1 MSSFRNALGLAIC
14 VSLAVHVGAVA
25 LTLKAKPELEV
36 AGAGETITITLGNA
50 PFSTISAGSTPQAE
64 ASPTAEPAVE
74 KAAPVQPV
82 PVSEVV
88 QPHEPV
94 SVPKIEPSP
103 PVDSVPAVEAVP
115 IAEVNGNF
123 QAVTEQKPVAE
134 ITEAPVPEKPHVEPA
149 SSVAEPP
156 QTDITEFQK
165 NPVQAMLAND
175 PQTTKEVDP
184 VSEVV
189 TPAELAK
196 PVEPSETVVST
207 PRRKPSLPKTEV
219 AEAQKMPAKQ
229 AAKKPAKVKQEK
241 AQTARRAGAGGQSKR
256 TAQKGGSAR
265 KGKAKAAGNS
275 EVTNYPAKVHRKVL
289 RSVRTPR
296 SLGRLA
302 KDAQVRFTVT
312 ANGGVSGVRLIRSSG
327 NKAFDQ
333 AALKSVQRAAPYPAI
348 PAAAKRVSWTF
359 TLPIGAR

>member
-1 MSSFRNALGLAIC
+1 MSSIRNALGIAICASLAI
-14 VSLAVHVGAVA
+14 HVGAVA

-50 PFSTISAGSTPQAE
+50 LFSTISAGSKPQVE

-74 KAAPVQPV
+74 KAAPVQSV
-82 PVSEVV
+82 PVAEVV
-88 QPHEPV
+88 PPPEPFSATTV
-94 SVPKIEPSP
+94 ASAP
-103 PVDSVPAVEAVP
+103 PADSVPAVQAVP

-134 ITEAPVPEKPHVEPA
+134 ITEATVLENSPADAVAPE
-149 SSVAEPP
+149 VAPP
-156 QTDITEFQK
+156 QNHVATGPKDSVK
-165 NPVQAMLAND
+165 AVPAND
-175 PQTTKEVDP
+175 TQTIKEVDP
-184 VSEVV
+184 VLEVV

-196 PVEPSETVVST
+196 PVEPSETVVAS
-207 PRRKPSLPKTEV
+207 PRRKPSPPKTQV
-219 AEAQKMPAKQ
+219 AKGQKIPAKQ
-229 AAKKPAKVKQEK
+229 TAERSTKKKKEK
-241 AQTARRAGAGGQSKR
+241 AHTARRAGAGGQSNR
-256 TAQKGGSAR
+256 TAQEGGSAR

-302 KDAQVRFTVT
+302 KDAHVRFTVK
-312 ANGGVSGVRLIRSSG
+312 ANGGVTGVRLVRSSG
-327 NKAFDQ
+327 NKTFDQ

-348 PAAAKRVSWTF
+348 PAAAKKASWTF

>member
-1 MSSFRNALGLAIC
+1 MSSFRKALGVAIC

-25 LTLKAKPELEV
+25 LTLKAKPELEL
-36 AGAGETITITLGNA
+36 AGASETITVTLGNA
-50 PFSTISAGSTPQAE
+50 PFSTVSEGSKPQVE
-64 ASPTAEPAVE
+64 TTARVEQPVE

-88 QPHEPV
+88 QPPEPV
-94 SVPKIEPSP
+94 SVPKIEPAP

-115 IAEVNGNF
+115 IAKVNGNF
-123 QAVTEQKPVAE
+123 QATTEQKPVAE
-134 ITEAPVPEKPHVEPA
+134 ITEAPVPEKSLADAVDTE
-149 SSVAEPP
+149 VEPP
-156 QTDITEFQK
+156 QNHVATVPKD
-165 NPVQAMLAND
+165 PVKAVPVND
-175 PQTTKEVDP
+175 PQITKEVDP
-184 VSEVV
+184 VPEVV

-207 PRRKPSLPKTEV
+207 PRRKPSLPKSQV
-219 AEAQKMPAKQ
+219 AEAQKRPEKQ

>member
-25 LTLKAKPELEV
+25 LTLKAKPELEL
-36 AGAGETITITLGNA
+36 AGASETITVTLGSA
-50 PFSTISAGSTPQAE
+50 PVSTVSEGSKPQVE
-64 ASPTAEPAVE
+64 TTARVEQPVE
-74 KAAPVQPV
+74 KAAPVP
-82 PVSEVV
+82 EVV
-88 QPHEPV
+88 QPPEPV
-94 SVPKIEPSP
+94 SVPKIEPAP

-123 QAVTEQKPVAE
+123 QATTEQKPVAE
-134 ITEAPVPEKPHVEPA
+134 ITEAPVPEKSSADAVDTEVELPQNHVATVPK
-149 SSVAEPP
+149 
-156 QTDITEFQK
+156 D
-165 NPVQAMLAND
+165 PVKAVPVND

-184 VSEVV
+184 VPEVV

-207 PRRKPSLPKTEV
+207 PRRKPSLPKSQV
-219 AEAQKMPAKQ
+219 AEAQKRPEKQ

-241 AQTARRAGAGGQSKR
+241 AQTARRAGTGGQSKR

-302 KDAQVRFTVT
+302 KDAQVRFTIT

-333 AALKSVQRAAPYPAI
+333 VALKSVQRAAPYPAI

>member
-25 LTLKAKPELEV
+25 LTLKANPELEV
-36 AGAGETITITLGNA
+36 AGSGETITITLGNA

-64 ASPTAEPAVE
+64 ASPTAESAVE
-74 KAAPVQPV
+74 KAASVQPV
-82 PVSEVV
+82 LVSVVV
-88 QPHEPV
+88 QPPEPV
-94 SVPKIEPSP
+94 SVPEIEPAS
-103 PVDSVPAVEAVP
+103 PVDSAPTAEAVP
-115 IAEVNGNF
+115 IAELNGSL

-134 ITEAPVPEKPHVEPA
+134 ITEEPA
-149 SSVAEPP
+149 PERTRVKAVDLEAEPLQSDIAAVP
-156 QTDITEFQK
+156 KDPVKAVPINGTQTK
-165 NPVQAMLAND
+165 
-175 PQTTKEVDP
+175 KEVDP
-184 VSEVV
+184 VPDVV
-189 TPAELAK
+189 TPAEQAK
-196 PVEPSETVVST
+196 PVEASETAVSP
-207 PRRKPSLPKTEV
+207 PRRKPSPPKTQV
-219 AEAQKMPAKQ
+219 AKAQKKPAKQ
-229 AAKKPAKVKQEK
+229 AAKKLAKVKQEK
-241 AQTARRAGAGGQSKR
+241 AQTARRAGAGGQSNR

-302 KDAQVRFTVT
+302 KDAQVRFTVK
-312 ANGGVSGVRLIRSSG
+312 ANGSVTGVRLVKSSG

-348 PAAAKRVSWTF
+348 PAAAKKASWTF